1 MSIEETIKFLA
12 LVKLS
17 YPNSYKDIDATTQKA
32 TVNMW
37 HKKFENTPFKIVE
50 MALDHFIN
58 VSKFPPTVA
67 DIREELTK
75 IYYEA
80 LQNAM
85 TLPEGQM
92 RNLNKYIMQHTE
104 CFTDRN
110 EHRINYSKV
119 ENLLTDGNHPL
130 LEGGDG

>member
-50 MALDHFIN
+50 MALDNFMN

-67 DIREELTK
+67 DIREELKK
-75 IYYEA
+75 IHYEA
-80 LQNAM
+80 MENVMFL
-85 TLPEGQM
+85 EDGQM
-92 RNLNKYIMQHTE
+92 RNLNRYIMQHTE

-110 EHRINYSKV
+110 GHSINYSKV
-119 ENLLTDGNHPL
+119 ENLLSGGNHPL
-130 LEGGDG
+130 LEGGVG